1 MKPHPWMPN
10 SKPEVLEEMLK
21 TIGVKTVDEL
31 YNDIPAEAR
40 FRGEWDKLPIGKG
53 RMLSEGEVAEILEE
67 KLSKVKIF
75 KPVPFMGAGVYP
87 VYTPEPVKWVLSL
100 GEILTAYTPY
110 QAEINQGLM
119 QLLFEYQSLMADLLE
134 MEVVNSSMY
143 DWSTALGEAG
153 LMSLRVNKGR
163 RRILVPETMNPR
175 HRRVLQAY
183 VEPHGATVDEYSIDK
198 ETGYADLDSLEEK
211 LGSNAAM
218 VYLEYPSYTGVIDE
232 NAAHVSE
239 AAHRH
244 GALMVMGVEPVQM
257 ALVKPPGRLGA
268 DIAVGEGQ
276 PLGLPLG
283 YGGPYLGIFAVRWDM
298 KLVRNMPGR
307 IIGLTEDTEGERAYA
322 MILQT
327 REQHIKRA
335 RATSNITTNE
345 ALMAVMAAAY
355 MMYYGGDGLAELAR
369 GLYYKS
375 HYLAKRLSSTGIAA
389 PLLSG
394 FYIREFTVRLPS
406 DAVSAR
412 KKLIDKGIMAGVP
425 IGGLTSWLGPN
436 DMTLAVSDL
445 HTKRDLDMLVDALVE
460 VAGL

>member
-10 SKPEVLEEMLK
+10 SRPEILEEMLK
-21 TIGVKTVDEL
+21 TIGVNSVDEL
-31 YNDIPAEAR
+31 YSDIPEEAR
-40 FRGEWDKLPIGKG
+40 FHGDWDKLPIGKG
-53 RMLSEGEVAEILEE
+53 RMLSESEVAEILEE
-67 KLSKVKIF
+67 KLSRVKVF
-75 KPVPFMGAGVYP
+75 KPAPFMGAGVYP
-87 VYTPEPVKWVLSL
+87 VYTPEPVRWVLSL

-110 QAEINQGLM
+110 QAEISQGLM
-119 QLLFEYQSLMADLLE
+119 QLLFEYQSIMADLLE

-175 HRRVLQAY
+175 HRKVLEAY
-183 VEPHGATVDEYSIDK
+183 VEPHDAVVIEYKVDE
-198 ETGYADLDSLEEK
+198 ETGYTDLDSLEEK
-211 LGSNAAM
+211 LNDSIAM
-218 VYLEYPSYTGVIDE
+218 VYLEYPSYTGVLDE
-232 NAAHVSE
+232 NAAHVAE
-239 AAHRH
+239 AAHKR

-283 YGGPYLGIFAVRWDM
+283 YGGPYLGIFAVKWDM

-307 IIGLTEDTEGERAYA
+307 IIGLTEDAEGERAYA

-345 ALMAVMAAAY
+345 ALMAVIAAAY
-355 MMYYGGDGLAELAR
+355 MMYYGGEGLAELAR
-369 GLYYKS
+369 GLYYRS
-375 HYLAKRLSSTGIAA
+375 HYLAKKLAASGIRA

-394 FYIREFTVRLPS
+394 FYIREFTVRLPV
-406 DAVSAR
+406 DAVTAR
-412 KKLIDKGIMAGVP
+412 KKLIDKGVMAGVTLA
-425 IGGLTSWLGPN
+425 GLTSWLGPG

-445 HTKRDLDMLVDALVE
+445 HGKQDLDMLVDVLKE